1 MIQSRLIQ
9 SKSIQKIRTICR
21 QFLLFFVVALVV
33 CCSLTEVASAS
44 AIKTVRSF
52 HNAQKTRVVL
62 DLDSKPNY
70 ATSLS
75 QNRAVFSIRVRNL
88 SKAALSPSKVPLS
101 SQSCVKAVQ
110 RRIEKNDVRYL
121 FSLNGCAVPKT
132 FVLAPKGGNND
143 YRLVIDFENGD
154 SSGANSAS
162 SSSSN
167 STSKNSSSNLS
178 NASTTKIVT
187 KTDGTVIKDTVV
199 SSTKTVNGKLDTS
212 VPLSTYER
220 DLFIKYSTVSKDG
233 FRSMSTANAQKYQQE
248 LTKLRSDYKKAQAQK
263 TAEQG
268 RVKTTIT
275 KNTKTNTKSKIQ
287 SQDVEELVSD
297 ASAPPVPVQA
307 TPVSRPF
314 IIAIDAGHGGK
325 DPGAIGKRGVR
336 EKNVTLAI
344 SKALYSYINSNKQFR
359 GTLTRSRDVFVDLD
373 RRSEIARLRKAD
385 LLISIH
391 ADSVASGSST
401 ARGASVLVLS
411 ENRAVRE
418 NGKILR
424 NNNQKKLIGGAGEV
438 MDQSVGNPYLATA
451 ILDMSSTNSRSEGN
465 LLAQEILH
473 QLSAFTHVRKSQPI
487 KASLAVLKAPDIPS
501 LLIETGYL
509 SNRYEEIQLNQ
520 PNYQKQIAYRI
531 YLGIKSYY
539 EKYPAQKLRSRQES
553 YARTKNM
560 TNNKGTTKSVTVK
573 KGESLGLI
581 AKRYGTTTAQ
591 LKKLNSLKSDT
602 VHVGQV
608 LYLP

>member
-1 MIQSRLIQ
+1 MNNFCKLIQ

-21 QFLLFFVVALVV
+21 QFLLFFAVALVV
-33 CCSLTEVASAS
+33 CCTFTEVASAS
-44 AIKTVRSF
+44 AIKSVRSF

-88 SKAALSPSKVPLS
+88 SKAALSPSNVPLS
-101 SQSCVKAVQ
+101 SQSCVRGVQ

-121 FSLNGCAVPKT
+121 FSLNRCAVPKI

-143 YRLVIDFENGD
+143 YRLVIDFEN
-154 SSGANSAS
+154 SSEATFSANE
-162 SSSSN
+162 
-167 STSKNSSSNLS
+167 TVKN
-178 NASTTKIVT
+178 TVT
-187 KTDGTVIKDTVV
+187 KTASNGTVIKDTVV
-199 SSTKTVNGKLDTS
+199 STSKTVNGKLDTT

-220 DLFIKYSTVSKDG
+220 DLFIKYTTVSKDG
-233 FRSMSTANAQKYQQE
+233 FRSMSTANAAKYQQE
-248 LTKLRSDYKKAQAQK
+248 LAKLRSDYKKAQAQK
-263 TAEQG
+263 TSEQG

-275 KNTKTNTKSKIQ
+275 KNTKTNTKTKIQ
-287 SQDVEELVSD
+287 SHDVEELVSD

-325 DPGAIGKRGVR
+325 DSGAIGKRGVR

-424 NNNQKKLIGGAGEV
+424 NNKQKKLIGGAGEV

-560 TNNKGTTKSVTVK
+560 TKNGGTAKSVTVK

-581 AKRYGTTTAQ
+581 AKRYGTTIAQ

>member
-1 MIQSRLIQ
+1 M
-9 SKSIQKIRTICR
+9 
-21 QFLLFFVVALVV
+21 V
-33 CCSLTEVASAS
+33 CCTFTEVASAS
-44 AIKTVRSF
+44 AIKSVRSF

-88 SKAALSPSKVPLS
+88 SKAALSPSNVSLS
-101 SQSCVKAVQ
+101 SQSCVRGVQ

-121 FSLNGCAVPKT
+121 FSLNRCAVPKI

-143 YRLVIDFENGD
+143 YRLVIDFEN
-154 SSGANSAS
+154 SSEATFSANA
-162 SSSSN
+162 
-167 STSKNSSSNLS
+167 TVKN
-178 NASTTKIVT
+178 TVT
-187 KTDGTVIKDTVV
+187 KTASNGTVIKDTVV
-199 SSTKTVNGKLDTS
+199 STSKTVNGKLDTT

-220 DLFIKYSTVSKDG
+220 DLFIKYTTVSRDG
-233 FRSMSTANAQKYQQE
+233 FRSMSTANAAKYQQE
-248 LTKLRSDYKKAQAQK
+248 LAKLRSDYKKAQAQK
-263 TAEQG
+263 TSEQG

-275 KNTKTNTKSKIQ
+275 KNTKTNTKTKIQ
-287 SQDVEELVSD
+287 SHDVEELVSD

-344 SKALYSYINSNKQFR
+344 SKALYRYINSNKQFR

-424 NNNQKKLIGGAGEV
+424 NNKQKKLIGGAGEV

-539 EKYPAQKLRSRQES
+539 EKYPAQKIRSRQES

-560 TNNKGTTKSVTVK
+560 TKNGGTAKSVTVK

-581 AKRYGTTTAQ
+581 AKRYGTTIAQ

>member
-1 MIQSRLIQ
+1 MNNFCKLIQ

-21 QFLLFFVVALVV
+21 QFLLFFAVALVV
-33 CCSLTEVASAS
+33 CCTFTEVASAS
-44 AIKTVRSF
+44 AIKSVRSF

-88 SKAALSPSKVPLS
+88 SKASLSPSNVPLS
-101 SQSCVKAVQ
+101 SQSCVRGVQ

-121 FSLNGCAVPKT
+121 FSLNRCAVPKI

-143 YRLVIDFENGD
+143 YRLVIDFEN
-154 SSGANSAS
+154 SSEATFSANA
-162 SSSSN
+162 
-167 STSKNSSSNLS
+167 TVKN
-178 NASTTKIVT
+178 TVT
-187 KTDGTVIKDTVV
+187 KTASNGTVIKDTVV
-199 SSTKTVNGKLDTS
+199 STSKTVNGKLDTT

-220 DLFIKYSTVSKDG
+220 DLFIKYTTVSKDG
-233 FRSMSTANAQKYQQE
+233 FRSMSTANATKYQQE
-248 LTKLRSDYKKAQAQK
+248 LAKLRSDYKKAQAQK
-263 TAEQG
+263 TSEQG

-275 KNTKTNTKSKIQ
+275 KNTKTNTKTKIQ
-287 SQDVEELVSD
+287 SHDVEELVSD

-424 NNNQKKLIGGAGEV
+424 NNKQKKLIGGAGEV

-560 TNNKGTTKSVTVK
+560 TKNGGTAKSVTVK

-581 AKRYGTTTAQ
+581 AKRYGTTIAQ
-591 LKKLNSLKSDT
+591 LKKINSLKSDT

>member
-1 MIQSRLIQ
+1 MNNFCKLIQ

-21 QFLLFFVVALVV
+21 QFLLFFAVALVV
-33 CCSLTEVASAS
+33 CCTFTEVASAS
-44 AIKTVRSF
+44 AIKSVRSF
-52 HNAQKTRVVL
+52 HNAQKTRVVF

-88 SKAALSPSKVPLS
+88 SKAALSPSNVPLS
-101 SQSCVKAVQ
+101 SQSCVRGVQ

-121 FSLNGCAVPKT
+121 FSLNRCAVPKI

-143 YRLVIDFENGD
+143 YRLVIDFEN
-154 SSGANSAS
+154 SSEATFSANA
-162 SSSSN
+162 
-167 STSKNSSSNLS
+167 TVKN
-178 NASTTKIVT
+178 TVT
-187 KTDGTVIKDTVV
+187 KTASNGTVIKDTVV
-199 SSTKTVNGKLDTS
+199 STSKTVNGKLDTT

-220 DLFIKYSTVSKDG
+220 DLFIKYTTVSKDG
-233 FRSMSTANAQKYQQE
+233 FRSMSTANAAKYQQE
-248 LTKLRSDYKKAQAQK
+248 LAKLRSDYKKAQAQK
-263 TAEQG
+263 TSEQG

-275 KNTKTNTKSKIQ
+275 KNTKTNTKTKIQ
-287 SQDVEELVSD
+287 SHDVEELVSD

-424 NNNQKKLIGGAGEV
+424 NNKQKKLIGGAGEV

-560 TNNKGTTKSVTVK
+560 TKNGGTAKSVTVK

-581 AKRYGTTTAQ
+581 AKRYGTTIAQ

>member
-1 MIQSRLIQ
+1 MNNFCKLIQ
-9 SKSIQKIRTICR
+9 SKSIQKIRTICS
-21 QFLLFFVVALVV
+21 QFLLFFAVALVV
-33 CCSLTEVASAS
+33 CCTFTEVASAS
-44 AIKTVRSF
+44 AIKSVRSF

-88 SKAALSPSKVPLS
+88 SKAALSPSNVPLS
-101 SQSCVKAVQ
+101 SQSCVRGVQ

-121 FSLNGCAVPKT
+121 FSLNRCAVPKI

-143 YRLVIDFENGD
+143 YRLVIDFEN
-154 SSGANSAS
+154 SSEATFSANA
-162 SSSSN
+162 
-167 STSKNSSSNLS
+167 TVKN
-178 NASTTKIVT
+178 TVT
-187 KTDGTVIKDTVV
+187 KTASNGTVIKDTVV
-199 SSTKTVNGKLDTS
+199 STSKTVNGKLDTT

-220 DLFIKYSTVSKDG
+220 DLFIKYTTVSKDG
-233 FRSMSTANAQKYQQE
+233 FRSMSTANAAKYQLE
-248 LTKLRSDYKKAQAQK
+248 LAKLRSDYKKAQAQK
-263 TAEQG
+263 TSEQG

-275 KNTKTNTKSKIQ
+275 KNTKTNTKTKIQ
-287 SQDVEELVSD
+287 SHDVEELVSD

-325 DPGAIGKRGVR
+325 DPGAIGKRGVK

-424 NNNQKKLIGGAGEV
+424 NNKQKKLIGGAGEV

-560 TNNKGTTKSVTVK
+560 TKNGGTAKSVTVK

-581 AKRYGTTTAQ
+581 AKRYGTTIAQ

>member
-1 MIQSRLIQ
+1 M
-9 SKSIQKIRTICR
+9 
-21 QFLLFFVVALVV
+21 V
-33 CCSLTEVASAS
+33 CCTFTEVASAS
-44 AIKTVRSF
+44 AIKSVRSF

-88 SKAALSPSKVPLS
+88 SKAALSPSNVPLS
-101 SQSCVKAVQ
+101 SQSCVRGVQ

-121 FSLNGCAVPKT
+121 FSLNRCAVPKI

-143 YRLVIDFENGD
+143 YRLVIDFEN
-154 SSGANSAS
+154 SSEATFSANA
-162 SSSSN
+162 
-167 STSKNSSSNLS
+167 TVKN
-178 NASTTKIVT
+178 TVT
-187 KTDGTVIKDTVV
+187 KTASNGTVIKDTVV
-199 SSTKTVNGKLDTS
+199 STSKTVNGKLDTT

-220 DLFIKYSTVSKDG
+220 DLFIKYTTVSKDG
-233 FRSMSTANAQKYQQE
+233 FRSMSTANATKYQQE
-248 LTKLRSDYKKAQAQK
+248 LAKLRSDYKKAQAQK
-263 TAEQG
+263 TSEQG

-275 KNTKTNTKSKIQ
+275 KNTKTNTKTKIQ
-287 SQDVEELVSD
+287 SHDVEELVSD

-424 NNNQKKLIGGAGEV
+424 NNKQKKLIGGAGEV

-560 TNNKGTTKSVTVK
+560 TKNGGTAKSVTVK

-581 AKRYGTTTAQ
+581 AKRYGTTIAQ

>member
-1 MIQSRLIQ
+1 MNNFCKLIQ

-21 QFLLFFVVALVV
+21 QFLLFFAVALVV
-33 CCSLTEVASAS
+33 CCTFTEVASAS
-44 AIKTVRSF
+44 AIKSVRSF

-75 QNRAVFSIRVRNL
+75 QNRAVFSIRIRNL
-88 SKAALSPSKVPLS
+88 SKVALSPSNVPLS
-101 SQSCVKAVQ
+101 SQSCVRGVQ

-121 FSLNGCAVPKT
+121 FSLNRCAVPKT

-143 YRLVIDFENGD
+143 YRLVIDFENI
-154 SSGANSAS
+154 SEATFSANA
-162 SSSSN
+162 
-167 STSKNSSSNLS
+167 TVKN
-178 NASTTKIVT
+178 TVT
-187 KTDGTVIKDTVV
+187 KTASNGTVIKDTVV
-199 SSTKTVNGKLDTS
+199 STSKTVNGKLDTT

-220 DLFIKYSTVSKDG
+220 DLFIKYTTVSRDG
-233 FRSMSTANAQKYQQE
+233 FRSMSTANAAKYQQE
-248 LTKLRSDYKKAQAQK
+248 LAKLRSDYKKAQAQK
-263 TAEQG
+263 IAEQG
-268 RVKTTIT
+268 RVKSTIT
-275 KNTKTNTKSKIQ
+275 KNTKTNTKTKIQ
-287 SQDVEELVSD
+287 SHDVEELVSD

-344 SKALYSYINSNKQFR
+344 SKALYRYINSNKQFR

-424 NNNQKKLIGGAGEV
+424 NNKQKKLIGGAGEV

-560 TNNKGTTKSVTVK
+560 TKNGGTAKSVTVK

-581 AKRYGTTTAQ
+581 AKRYGTTIAQ

>member
-1 MIQSRLIQ
+1 M
-9 SKSIQKIRTICR
+9 
-21 QFLLFFVVALVV
+21 V
-33 CCSLTEVASAS
+33 CCTFTEVASAS
-44 AIKTVRSF
+44 AIKSVRSF

-88 SKAALSPSKVPLS
+88 SKATLSPSNVPLS
-101 SQSCVKAVQ
+101 SQSCVRGVQ

-121 FSLNGCAVPKT
+121 FSLNRCAVPKI

-143 YRLVIDFENGD
+143 YRLVIDFEN
-154 SSGANSAS
+154 SSEATFSANA
-162 SSSSN
+162 
-167 STSKNSSSNLS
+167 TVKN
-178 NASTTKIVT
+178 TVT
-187 KTDGTVIKDTVV
+187 KTASNGTVIKDTVV
-199 SSTKTVNGKLDTS
+199 STSKTVNGKLDTT

-220 DLFIKYSTVSKDG
+220 DLFIKYTTVSKDG
-233 FRSMSTANAQKYQQE
+233 FRSMSTANATKYQQE
-248 LTKLRSDYKKAQAQK
+248 LAKLRSDYKKAQAQK
-263 TAEQG
+263 TSEQG

-275 KNTKTNTKSKIQ
+275 KNTKTNTKTKIQ
-287 SQDVEELVSD
+287 SHDVEELVSD

-424 NNNQKKLIGGAGEV
+424 NNKQKKLIGGAGEV

-539 EKYPAQKLRSRQES
+539 EKYPAQKLRSRQDS

-560 TNNKGTTKSVTVK
+560 TKNGGTAKSVTVK

-581 AKRYGTTTAQ
+581 AKRYGTTIAQ
-591 LKKLNSLKSDT
+591 LKKINSLKSDT

>member
-1 MIQSRLIQ
+1 MNNFCKLIQ

-21 QFLLFFVVALVV
+21 QFLLFFAVALVV
-33 CCSLTEVASAS
+33 CCTFTEVASAS
-44 AIKTVRSF
+44 AIKSVRSF

-75 QNRAVFSIRVRNL
+75 QNRAVFSIRIRNL
-88 SKAALSPSKVPLS
+88 SKAALSPSNVPLS
-101 SQSCVKAVQ
+101 SQSCVRGVQ

-121 FSLNGCAVPKT
+121 FSLNRCAVPKT

-143 YRLVIDFENGD
+143 YRLVIDFENI
-154 SSGANSAS
+154 SEATFSANA
-162 SSSSN
+162 
-167 STSKNSSSNLS
+167 TVKN
-178 NASTTKIVT
+178 TVT
-187 KTDGTVIKDTVV
+187 KTASNGTVIKDTVV
-199 SSTKTVNGKLDTS
+199 STSKTVNGKLDTT

-220 DLFIKYSTVSKDG
+220 DLFIKYTTVSRDG
-233 FRSMSTANAQKYQQE
+233 FRSMSTANATKYQQE
-248 LTKLRSDYKKAQAQK
+248 LAKLRSDYKKAQAQK
-263 TAEQG
+263 IAEQG
-268 RVKTTIT
+268 RVKSTIT
-275 KNTKTNTKSKIQ
+275 KNTKTNTKTKIQ
-287 SQDVEELVSD
+287 SHDVEELVSD

-344 SKALYSYINSNKQFR
+344 SKALYRYINSNKQFR

-424 NNNQKKLIGGAGEV
+424 NNKQKKLIGGAGEV

-560 TNNKGTTKSVTVK
+560 TKNGGTAKSVTVK
-573 KGESLGLI
+573 KGGSLGLI
-581 AKRYGTTTAQ
+581 AKRYGTTIAQ

>member
-1 MIQSRLIQ
+1 MKHLLNNFCKLIQ

-21 QFLLFFVVALVV
+21 QFLLFFAVALVV
-33 CCSLTEVASAS
+33 CCTFTEVASAS
-44 AIKTVRSF
+44 AIKSVRSF

-88 SKAALSPSKVPLS
+88 SKAALSPSNVPLS
-101 SQSCVKAVQ
+101 SQSCVRGVQ

-121 FSLNGCAVPKT
+121 FSLNRCAVPKI

-143 YRLVIDFENGD
+143 YRLVIDFEN
-154 SSGANSAS
+154 SSEATFSANA
-162 SSSSN
+162 
-167 STSKNSSSNLS
+167 TVKN
-178 NASTTKIVT
+178 TVT
-187 KTDGTVIKDTVV
+187 KTASNGTVIKDTVV
-199 SSTKTVNGKLDTS
+199 STSKTVNGKLDTT

-220 DLFIKYSTVSKDG
+220 DLFIKYTTVSKDG
-233 FRSMSTANAQKYQQE
+233 FRSMSTANATKYQQE
-248 LTKLRSDYKKAQAQK
+248 LAKLRSDYKKAQAQK
-263 TAEQG
+263 TSEQG

-275 KNTKTNTKSKIQ
+275 KNTKTNTKTKIQ
-287 SQDVEELVSD
+287 SHDVEELVSD

-424 NNNQKKLIGGAGEV
+424 NNKQKKLIGGAGEV

-560 TNNKGTTKSVTVK
+560 TKNGGTAKSVTVK

-581 AKRYGTTTAQ
+581 AKRYGTTIAQ

>member
-1 MIQSRLIQ
+1 M
-9 SKSIQKIRTICR
+9 
-21 QFLLFFVVALVV
+21 V
-33 CCSLTEVASAS
+33 CCTFTEVASAS
-44 AIKTVRSF
+44 AIKSVRSF

-88 SKAALSPSKVPLS
+88 SKAALSPSNVPLS
-101 SQSCVKAVQ
+101 SQSCVRGVQ

-121 FSLNGCAVPKT
+121 FSLNRCAVPKI

-143 YRLVIDFENGD
+143 YRLVIDFEN
-154 SSGANSAS
+154 SSEATFSANA
-162 SSSSN
+162 
-167 STSKNSSSNLS
+167 TVKN
-178 NASTTKIVT
+178 TVT
-187 KTDGTVIKDTVV
+187 KTASNGTVIKDTVV
-199 SSTKTVNGKLDTS
+199 STSKTVNGKLDTT

-220 DLFIKYSTVSKDG
+220 DLFIKYTTVSKDG
-233 FRSMSTANAQKYQQE
+233 FRSMSTANAAKYQQE
-248 LTKLRSDYKKAQAQK
+248 LAKLRSDYKKAQAQK
-263 TAEQG
+263 TSEQG

-275 KNTKTNTKSKIQ
+275 KNTKTNTKTKIQ
-287 SQDVEELVSD
+287 SHDVEELVSD

-424 NNNQKKLIGGAGEV
+424 NNKQKKLIGGAGEV

-560 TNNKGTTKSVTVK
+560 TKNGGTAKSVTVK

-581 AKRYGTTTAQ
+581 AKRYGTTIAQ
-591 LKKLNSLKSDT
+591 LKKINSLKSDA

>member
-1 MIQSRLIQ
+1 MNNFCKLIQ

-21 QFLLFFVVALVV
+21 QFLLFFAVALVV
-33 CCSLTEVASAS
+33 CCTFTEVASAS
-44 AIKTVRSF
+44 AIKSVRSF

-75 QNRAVFSIRVRNL
+75 QNRAVFSIRIRNL
-88 SKAALSPSKVPLS
+88 SKAALSPSNVPLS
-101 SQSCVKAVQ
+101 SQSCVRGVQ

-121 FSLNGCAVPKT
+121 FSLNRCAVPKT

-143 YRLVIDFENGD
+143 YRLVIDFENI
-154 SSGANSAS
+154 SEATFSANA
-162 SSSSN
+162 
-167 STSKNSSSNLS
+167 TVKN
-178 NASTTKIVT
+178 TVT
-187 KTDGTVIKDTVV
+187 KTASNGTVIKDTVV
-199 SSTKTVNGKLDTS
+199 STSKTVNGKLDTT

-220 DLFIKYSTVSKDG
+220 DLFIKYTTVSRDG
-233 FRSMSTANAQKYQQE
+233 FRSMSTANAAKYQQE
-248 LTKLRSDYKKAQAQK
+248 LAKLRSDYKKAQAQK
-263 TAEQG
+263 IAEHG
-268 RVKTTIT
+268 RVKSTIT
-275 KNTKTNTKSKIQ
+275 KNTKTNTKTKIQ
-287 SQDVEELVSD
+287 SHDVEELVSD

-344 SKALYSYINSNKQFR
+344 SKALYRYINSNKQFR

-424 NNNQKKLIGGAGEV
+424 NNKQKKLIGGAGEV

-560 TNNKGTTKSVTVK
+560 TKNGGTAKSVTVK

-581 AKRYGTTTAQ
+581 AKRYGTTIAQ

-608 LYLP
+608 LNLP

>member
-1 MIQSRLIQ
+1 M
-9 SKSIQKIRTICR
+9 
-21 QFLLFFVVALVV
+21 V
-33 CCSLTEVASAS
+33 CCTFTEEASAS
-44 AIKTVRSF
+44 AIKSVRSF

-75 QNRAVFSIRVRNL
+75 QNRAVFSIRIRNL
-88 SKAALSPSKVPLS
+88 SKAALSPSNVPLS
-101 SQSCVKAVQ
+101 SQSCVRGVQ

-121 FSLNGCAVPKT
+121 FSLNRCAVPKI

-143 YRLVIDFENGD
+143 YRLVIDFEN
-154 SSGANSAS
+154 SSEATFSANA
-162 SSSSN
+162 
-167 STSKNSSSNLS
+167 TVKN
-178 NASTTKIVT
+178 TVT
-187 KTDGTVIKDTVV
+187 KTASNGTVIKDTVV
-199 SSTKTVNGKLDTS
+199 STSKTVNGKLDTT

-220 DLFIKYSTVSKDG
+220 DLFIKYTTVSKDG
-233 FRSMSTANAQKYQQE
+233 FRSMSTANAAKYQQE
-248 LTKLRSDYKKAQAQK
+248 LAKLRSDYKKAQAQK
-263 TAEQG
+263 TSEQG

-275 KNTKTNTKSKIQ
+275 KNTKTNTKTKIQ
-287 SQDVEELVSD
+287 SHDVEELVSD

-344 SKALYSYINSNKQFR
+344 SKALYRYINSNKQFR

-424 NNNQKKLIGGAGEV
+424 NNKQKKLIGGAGEV

-560 TNNKGTTKSVTVK
+560 TKNGGTAKSVTVK

-581 AKRYGTTTAQ
+581 AKRYGTTIAQ

>member
-1 MIQSRLIQ
+1 MNNFCKLIQ

-21 QFLLFFVVALVV
+21 QFLLFFAVALVV
-33 CCSLTEVASAS
+33 CCTFTEVASAS
-44 AIKTVRSF
+44 AIKSVRSF

-62 DLDSKPNY
+62 DLDSKPSY

-88 SKAALSPSKVPLS
+88 SKAALSPSNVPLS
-101 SQSCVKAVQ
+101 SQSCVRGVQ
-110 RRIEKNDVRYL
+110 RRIEKNDVRYQ
-121 FSLNGCAVPKT
+121 FSLNRCAVPKT

-143 YRLVIDFENGD
+143 YRLVIDFENI
-154 SSGANSAS
+154 SEATFSANA
-162 SSSSN
+162 
-167 STSKNSSSNLS
+167 TVKN
-178 NASTTKIVT
+178 TVT
-187 KTDGTVIKDTVV
+187 KTASNGTVIKDTVV
-199 SSTKTVNGKLDTS
+199 STSKTVNGKLDTTVS
-212 VPLSTYER
+212 LSTYER
-220 DLFIKYSTVSKDG
+220 DLFIKYTTVSRDG
-233 FRSMSTANAQKYQQE
+233 FRSMSTANAAKYQQE
-248 LTKLRSDYKKAQAQK
+248 LAKLRSDYKKAQAQK
-263 TAEQG
+263 IAEHG
-268 RVKTTIT
+268 RVKSTIT
-275 KNTKTNTKSKIQ
+275 KNTKTNTKTKIQ
-287 SQDVEELVSD
+287 SHDVEELVSD

-424 NNNQKKLIGGAGEV
+424 NNKQKKLIGGAGEV

-560 TNNKGTTKSVTVK
+560 TKNGGTAKSVTVK

-581 AKRYGTTTAQ
+581 AKQYGTTIAQ

>member
-1 MIQSRLIQ
+1 M
-9 SKSIQKIRTICR
+9 
-21 QFLLFFVVALVV
+21 V
-33 CCSLTEVASAS
+33 CCTFTEVASAS
-44 AIKTVRSF
+44 AIKSVRSF

-88 SKAALSPSKVPLS
+88 SKAALSPSNVPLS
-101 SQSCVKAVQ
+101 SQSCVRGVQ

-121 FSLNGCAVPKT
+121 FSLNRCAVPKI

-143 YRLVIDFENGD
+143 YRLVIDFEN
-154 SSGANSAS
+154 SSEATFSANA
-162 SSSSN
+162 
-167 STSKNSSSNLS
+167 TVKN
-178 NASTTKIVT
+178 TVT
-187 KTDGTVIKDTVV
+187 KTASNGTVIKDTVV
-199 SSTKTVNGKLDTS
+199 STSKTVNGKLDTT

-220 DLFIKYSTVSKDG
+220 DLFIKYTTVSKDG
-233 FRSMSTANAQKYQQE
+233 FRSMSTANAAKYQQE
-248 LTKLRSDYKKAQAQK
+248 LAKLRSDYKKAQAQK
-263 TAEQG
+263 TSEQG

-275 KNTKTNTKSKIQ
+275 KNTKTNTKTKIQ
-287 SQDVEELVSD
+287 PHDVEELVSD

-424 NNNQKKLIGGAGEV
+424 NNKQKKLIGGAGEV

-560 TNNKGTTKSVTVK
+560 TKNGGTAKSVTVK

-581 AKRYGTTTAQ
+581 AKRYGTTIAQ

>member
-1 MIQSRLIQ
+1 M
-9 SKSIQKIRTICR
+9 
-21 QFLLFFVVALVV
+21 V
-33 CCSLTEVASAS
+33 CCTFTEVASAS
-44 AIKTVRSF
+44 AIKSVRSF

-88 SKAALSPSKVPLS
+88 SKAALSPSNVPLS
-101 SQSCVKAVQ
+101 SQSCVRGVQ

-121 FSLNGCAVPKT
+121 FSLNRCAVPKI

-143 YRLVIDFENGD
+143 YRLVIDFEN
-154 SSGANSAS
+154 SSEATFSVNA
-162 SSSSN
+162 
-167 STSKNSSSNLS
+167 TVKN
-178 NASTTKIVT
+178 TVT
-187 KTDGTVIKDTVV
+187 KTASNGTVIKDTVV
-199 SSTKTVNGKLDTS
+199 STSKTVNGKLDTT

-220 DLFIKYSTVSKDG
+220 DLFIKYTTVSKDG
-233 FRSMSTANAQKYQQE
+233 FRSMSTANATKYQQE
-248 LTKLRSDYKKAQAQK
+248 LAKLRSDYKKAQAQK
-263 TAEQG
+263 TSEQG

-275 KNTKTNTKSKIQ
+275 KNTKTNTKTKIQ
-287 SQDVEELVSD
+287 SHDVEELVSD

-424 NNNQKKLIGGAGEV
+424 NNKQKKLIGGAGEV

-560 TNNKGTTKSVTVK
+560 TKNGGTAKSVTVK

-581 AKRYGTTTAQ
+581 AKRYGSTIAQ

>member
-1 MIQSRLIQ
+1 M
-9 SKSIQKIRTICR
+9 
-21 QFLLFFVVALVV
+21 V
-33 CCSLTEVASAS
+33 CCTFTEVASAS
-44 AIKTVRSF
+44 AIKSVRSF

-88 SKAALSPSKVPLS
+88 SKAALSPSNVPLS
-101 SQSCVKAVQ
+101 SQSCVRGVQ

-121 FSLNGCAVPKT
+121 FSLNRCAVPKI

-143 YRLVIDFENGD
+143 YRLVIDFEN
-154 SSGANSAS
+154 SSEATFSANA
-162 SSSSN
+162 
-167 STSKNSSSNLS
+167 TVKN
-178 NASTTKIVT
+178 TVT
-187 KTDGTVIKDTVV
+187 KTASNGTVIKDTVV
-199 SSTKTVNGKLDTS
+199 STSKTVNGKLDTT

-220 DLFIKYSTVSKDG
+220 DLFIKYTTVSRDG
-233 FRSMSTANAQKYQQE
+233 FRSMSTANAAKYQQE
-248 LTKLRSDYKKAQAQK
+248 LAKLRSDYKKAQAQK
-263 TAEQG
+263 TSEQG

-275 KNTKTNTKSKIQ
+275 KNTKTNTKTKIQ
-287 SQDVEELVSD
+287 SHDVEELVSD

-424 NNNQKKLIGGAGEV
+424 NNKQKKLIGGAGEV

-560 TNNKGTTKSVTVK
+560 TKNGGTAKSVTVK

-581 AKRYGTTTAQ
+581 AKRYGTTIAQ

>member
-1 MIQSRLIQ
+1 M
-9 SKSIQKIRTICR
+9 
-21 QFLLFFVVALVV
+21 V
-33 CCSLTEVASAS
+33 CCTFTEVASAS
-44 AIKTVRSF
+44 AIKSVRSF

-88 SKAALSPSKVPLS
+88 SKAALSPSNVPLS
-101 SQSCVKAVQ
+101 SQSCVRGVQ

-121 FSLNGCAVPKT
+121 FSLNRCAVPKI

-143 YRLVIDFENGD
+143 YRLVIDFEN
-154 SSGANSAS
+154 SSEATFSANA
-162 SSSSN
+162 
-167 STSKNSSSNLS
+167 TLKN
-178 NASTTKIVT
+178 TVT
-187 KTDGTVIKDTVV
+187 KTASNGTVIKDTVV
-199 SSTKTVNGKLDTS
+199 STSKTVNGKLDTT

-220 DLFIKYSTVSKDG
+220 DLFIKYTTVSKDG
-233 FRSMSTANAQKYQQE
+233 FRSMSTANATKYQQE
-248 LTKLRSDYKKAQAQK
+248 LAKLRSDYKKAQAQK
-263 TAEQG
+263 TSEQG

-275 KNTKTNTKSKIQ
+275 KITKTNTKTKIQ
-287 SQDVEELVSD
+287 SHDVEELVSD

-424 NNNQKKLIGGAGEV
+424 NNKQKKLIGGAGEV

-560 TNNKGTTKSVTVK
+560 TKNGGTAKSVTVK

-581 AKRYGTTTAQ
+581 AKRYGTTIAQ

>member
-1 MIQSRLIQ
+1 M
-9 SKSIQKIRTICR
+9 
-21 QFLLFFVVALVV
+21 V
-33 CCSLTEVASAS
+33 CCTFTEVASAS
-44 AIKTVRSF
+44 AIKSVRSF

-88 SKAALSPSKVPLS
+88 SKAALSPSNVPLS
-101 SQSCVKAVQ
+101 SQSCVRGVQ

-121 FSLNGCAVPKT
+121 FSLNRCAVPKI

-143 YRLVIDFENGD
+143 YRLVIDFEN
-154 SSGANSAS
+154 SSEATFSANA
-162 SSSSN
+162 
-167 STSKNSSSNLS
+167 TVKN
-178 NASTTKIVT
+178 TVT
-187 KTDGTVIKDTVV
+187 KTASNGTVIKDTVV
-199 SSTKTVNGKLDTS
+199 STSKTVNGKLDTT

-220 DLFIKYSTVSKDG
+220 DLFIKYTTVSKDG
-233 FRSMSTANAQKYQQE
+233 FRSMSTANAAKYQQE
-248 LTKLRSDYKKAQAQK
+248 LAKLRSDYKKAQAQK
-263 TAEQG
+263 TSEQG

-275 KNTKTNTKSKIQ
+275 KNTKTNTKTKIQ
-287 SQDVEELVSD
+287 SHDVEELVSD

-424 NNNQKKLIGGAGEV
+424 NNKQKKLIGGAGEA

-560 TNNKGTTKSVTVK
+560 TKNGGTAKSVTVK

-581 AKRYGTTTAQ
+581 AKRYGTTIAQ

>member
-1 MIQSRLIQ
+1 M
-9 SKSIQKIRTICR
+9 
-21 QFLLFFVVALVV
+21 V
-33 CCSLTEVASAS
+33 CCTFTEVASAS
-44 AIKTVRSF
+44 AIKSVRSF

-75 QNRAVFSIRVRNL
+75 QNRAVFSIRVRNI
-88 SKAALSPSKVPLS
+88 SKAALSPSNVPLS
-101 SQSCVKAVQ
+101 SQSCVRGVQ

-121 FSLNGCAVPKT
+121 FSLNRCAVPKI

-143 YRLVIDFENGD
+143 YRLVIDFEN
-154 SSGANSAS
+154 SSEATFSANA
-162 SSSSN
+162 
-167 STSKNSSSNLS
+167 TVKN
-178 NASTTKIVT
+178 TVT
-187 KTDGTVIKDTVV
+187 KTASNGTVIKDTVV
-199 SSTKTVNGKLDTS
+199 STSKTVNGKLDTT

-220 DLFIKYSTVSKDG
+220 DLFIKYTTVSRDG
-233 FRSMSTANAQKYQQE
+233 FRSMSTANAAKYQQE
-248 LTKLRSDYKKAQAQK
+248 LAKLRSDYKKAQAQK
-263 TAEQG
+263 IAEQG
-268 RVKTTIT
+268 RVKSTIT
-275 KNTKTNTKSKIQ
+275 KNTKTNTKTKIQ
-287 SQDVEELVSD
+287 SHDVEELVSD

-344 SKALYSYINSNKQFR
+344 SKALYRYINSNKQFR

-424 NNNQKKLIGGAGEV
+424 NNKQKKLIGGAGEV

-560 TNNKGTTKSVTVK
+560 TKNGGTAKSVTVK

-581 AKRYGTTTAQ
+581 AKRYGTTIAQ

>member
-1 MIQSRLIQ
+1 MIQ

-21 QFLLFFVVALVV
+21 QFLLFFAVALVV
-33 CCSLTEVASAS
+33 CCTFTEVASAS
-44 AIKTVRSF
+44 AIKSVRSF

-75 QNRAVFSIRVRNL
+75 QNRAVFSIRIRNL
-88 SKAALSPSKVPLS
+88 SKAALSPSNVPLS
-101 SQSCVKAVQ
+101 SQSCVRGVQ

-121 FSLNGCAVPKT
+121 FSLNRCAVPKI

-143 YRLVIDFENGD
+143 YRLVIDFEN
-154 SSGANSAS
+154 SSEATFSANA
-162 SSSSN
+162 
-167 STSKNSSSNLS
+167 TVKN
-178 NASTTKIVT
+178 TVT
-187 KTDGTVIKDTVV
+187 KTASNGTVIKDTVV
-199 SSTKTVNGKLDTS
+199 STSKTVNGKLDTT

-220 DLFIKYSTVSKDG
+220 DLFIKYTTVSKDG
-233 FRSMSTANAQKYQQE
+233 FRSMSTANAAKYQQE
-248 LTKLRSDYKKAQAQK
+248 LAKLRSDYKKAQAQK
-263 TAEQG
+263 TSEQG

-275 KNTKTNTKSKIQ
+275 KNTKTNTKTKIQ
-287 SQDVEELVSD
+287 SHDVEELVSD

-424 NNNQKKLIGGAGEV
+424 NNKQKKLIGGAGEV

-560 TNNKGTTKSVTVK
+560 TKNGGTAKSVTVK

-581 AKRYGTTTAQ
+581 AKRYGTTIAQ

>member
-1 MIQSRLIQ
+1 MIQ

-21 QFLLFFVVALVV
+21 QFLLFFAVALVV
-33 CCSLTEVASAS
+33 CCTFTEVASAS
-44 AIKTVRSF
+44 AIKSVRSF

-88 SKAALSPSKVPLS
+88 SKAALSPSNVPLS
-101 SQSCVKAVQ
+101 SQSCVRGVQ

-121 FSLNGCAVPKT
+121 FSLNRCAVPKT

-143 YRLVIDFENGD
+143 YRLVIDFENI
-154 SSGANSAS
+154 SEATFSANA
-162 SSSSN
+162 
-167 STSKNSSSNLS
+167 TVKN
-178 NASTTKIVT
+178 TVT
-187 KTDGTVIKDTVV
+187 KTASNGTVIKDTVV
-199 SSTKTVNGKLDTS
+199 STSKTVNGKLDTT

-220 DLFIKYSTVSKDG
+220 DLFIKYTTVSRDG
-233 FRSMSTANAQKYQQE
+233 FRSMSTANAAKYQQE
-248 LTKLRSDYKKAQAQK
+248 LAKLRSDYKKAQAQK
-263 TAEQG
+263 IAEQG
-268 RVKTTIT
+268 RVKSTIT
-275 KNTKTNTKSKIQ
+275 KNTKTNTKTKIQ
-287 SQDVEELVSD
+287 SHDVEELVSD

-344 SKALYSYINSNKQFR
+344 SKALYRYINSNKQFR

-424 NNNQKKLIGGAGEV
+424 NNKQKKLIGGAGEV

-560 TNNKGTTKSVTVK
+560 TKNGGTAKSVTVK

-581 AKRYGTTTAQ
+581 AKRYGTTIAQ

>member
-1 MIQSRLIQ
+1 MIQ

-21 QFLLFFVVALVV
+21 QFLLFFAVALVV
-33 CCSLTEVASAS
+33 CCTFTEVASAS
-44 AIKTVRSF
+44 AIKSVRSF

-88 SKAALSPSKVPLS
+88 SKATLSPSKVPLS
-101 SQSCVKAVQ
+101 SQSCVKGVQ

-143 YRLVIDFENGD
+143 YRLVIDFEN
-154 SSGANSAS
+154 SSDATAFTNA
-162 SSSSN
+162 
-167 STSKNSSSNLS
+167 TVKN
-178 NASTTKIVT
+178 AVT
-187 KTDGTVIKDTVV
+187 KTASNGTVIKDTVV
-199 SSTKTVNGKLDTS
+199 STSKTVNGKLDTT

-220 DLFIKYSTVSKDG
+220 DLFIKYTTVSKDG
-233 FRSMSTANAQKYQQE
+233 FRSMSTANAAKYQQE
-248 LTKLRSDYKKAQAQK
+248 LSKLRSDYKKAQAQK

-275 KNTKTNTKSKIQ
+275 KNSKTNTKPKIQ
-287 SQDVEELVSD
+287 SHDVEELVSD

-424 NNNQKKLIGGAGEV
+424 NNKQKKLIGGAGEV

-560 TNNKGTTKSVTVK
+560 TKNGGTAKSVTVK

-581 AKRYGTTTAQ
+581 AKRYGTTIAQ

>member
-1 MIQSRLIQ
+1 M
-9 SKSIQKIRTICR
+9 
-21 QFLLFFVVALVV
+21 V
-33 CCSLTEVASAS
+33 CCTFTEVASAS
-44 AIKTVRSF
+44 AIKSVRSF

-88 SKAALSPSKVPLS
+88 SKAALSPSNVPLS
-101 SQSCVKAVQ
+101 SQSCVRGVQ

-121 FSLNGCAVPKT
+121 FSLNRCAVPKI

-143 YRLVIDFENGD
+143 YRLFIDFEN
-154 SSGANSAS
+154 SSEATFSANA
-162 SSSSN
+162 
-167 STSKNSSSNLS
+167 TVKN
-178 NASTTKIVT
+178 TVT
-187 KTDGTVIKDTVV
+187 KTASNGTVIKDTVV
-199 SSTKTVNGKLDTS
+199 STSKTVNGKLDTT

-220 DLFIKYSTVSKDG
+220 DLFIKYTTVSRDG
-233 FRSMSTANAQKYQQE
+233 FRSMSTANAAKYQQE
-248 LTKLRSDYKKAQAQK
+248 LAKLRSDYKKAQAQK
-263 TAEQG
+263 IAEQG
-268 RVKTTIT
+268 RVKSTIT
-275 KNTKTNTKSKIQ
+275 KNTKTNTKTKIQ
-287 SQDVEELVSD
+287 SHDVEELVSD

-344 SKALYSYINSNKQFR
+344 SKALYRYINSNKQFR

-424 NNNQKKLIGGAGEV
+424 NNKQKKLIGGAGEV

-560 TNNKGTTKSVTVK
+560 TKNGGTAKSVTVK

-581 AKRYGTTTAQ
+581 AKRYGTTIAQ

>member
-1 MIQSRLIQ
+1 M
-9 SKSIQKIRTICR
+9 
-21 QFLLFFVVALVV
+21 V
-33 CCSLTEVASAS
+33 CCTFTEVASAS
-44 AIKTVRSF
+44 AIKSVRSF

-88 SKAALSPSKVPLS
+88 SKAALSPSNVPLS
-101 SQSCVKAVQ
+101 SQNCVRGVQ

-121 FSLNGCAVPKT
+121 FSLNRCAVPKI

-143 YRLVIDFENGD
+143 YRLVIDFEN
-154 SSGANSAS
+154 SSEATFSANE
-162 SSSSN
+162 
-167 STSKNSSSNLS
+167 TVKN
-178 NASTTKIVT
+178 TVT
-187 KTDGTVIKDTVV
+187 KTASNGTVIKDTVV
-199 SSTKTVNGKLDTS
+199 STSKTVNGKLDTT

-220 DLFIKYSTVSKDG
+220 DLFIKYTTVSKDG
-233 FRSMSTANAQKYQQE
+233 FRSMSTANAAKYQQE
-248 LTKLRSDYKKAQAQK
+248 LAKLRSDYKKAQAQK
-263 TAEQG
+263 TSEQG

-275 KNTKTNTKSKIQ
+275 KNTKTNTKTKIQ
-287 SQDVEELVSD
+287 SHDVEELVSD

-424 NNNQKKLIGGAGEV
+424 NNKQKKLIGGAGEV

-560 TNNKGTTKSVTVK
+560 TKNGGTAKSVTVK

-581 AKRYGTTTAQ
+581 AKRYGTTIAQ
-591 LKKLNSLKSDT
+591 LKKINSLKSDT

>member
-1 MIQSRLIQ
+1 M
-9 SKSIQKIRTICR
+9 
-21 QFLLFFVVALVV
+21 V
-33 CCSLTEVASAS
+33 CCTFTEVASAS
-44 AIKTVRSF
+44 AIKSVRSF

-88 SKAALSPSKVPLS
+88 SKAALSPSNVPLS
-101 SQSCVKAVQ
+101 SQSCVRGVQ

-121 FSLNGCAVPKT
+121 FSLNRCAVPKI

-143 YRLVIDFENGD
+143 YRLVIDFEN
-154 SSGANSAS
+154 SSEATFSANA
-162 SSSSN
+162 
-167 STSKNSSSNLS
+167 TVKN
-178 NASTTKIVT
+178 TVT
-187 KTDGTVIKDTVV
+187 KTASNGTVIKDTVV
-199 SSTKTVNGKLDTS
+199 STSKTVNGKLDTT

-220 DLFIKYSTVSKDG
+220 DLFIKYTTVSKDG
-233 FRSMSTANAQKYQQE
+233 FRSMSTANAAKYQQE
-248 LTKLRSDYKKAQAQK
+248 LAKLRSDYKKAQAQK
-263 TAEQG
+263 TSEQG

-275 KNTKTNTKSKIQ
+275 KNTKTNTKTKIQ
-287 SQDVEELVSD
+287 SHDVEELVSD

-424 NNNQKKLIGGAGEV
+424 NNKQKKLIGGAGEV

-509 SNRYEEIQLNQ
+509 SNCYEEIQLNQ

-560 TNNKGTTKSVTVK
+560 TKNGGTAKSVTVK

-581 AKRYGTTTAQ
+581 AKRYGTTIAQ
-591 LKKLNSLKSDT
+591 LKKINSLKSDT

>member
-1 MIQSRLIQ
+1 MKHLLNNFCKLIQ

-21 QFLLFFVVALVV
+21 QFLLFFAVALVV
-33 CCSLTEVASAS
+33 CCTFTEVASAS
-44 AIKTVRSF
+44 AIKSVRSF

-88 SKAALSPSKVPLS
+88 SKAALSPSNVPLS
-101 SQSCVKAVQ
+101 SQSCVRGVQ

-121 FSLNGCAVPKT
+121 FSLNRCAVPKI

-143 YRLVIDFENGD
+143 YRLVIDFEN
-154 SSGANSAS
+154 SSEATFSANE
-162 SSSSN
+162 
-167 STSKNSSSNLS
+167 TVKN
-178 NASTTKIVT
+178 TVT
-187 KTDGTVIKDTVV
+187 KTASNGTVIKDTVV
-199 SSTKTVNGKLDTS
+199 STSKTVNGKLDTT

-220 DLFIKYSTVSKDG
+220 DLFIKYTTVSKDG
-233 FRSMSTANAQKYQQE
+233 FRSMSTANAAKYQQE
-248 LTKLRSDYKKAQAQK
+248 LAKLRSDYKKAQAQK
-263 TAEQG
+263 TSEQG

-275 KNTKTNTKSKIQ
+275 KNTKTNTKTKIQ
-287 SQDVEELVSD
+287 SHDVEELVSD

-424 NNNQKKLIGGAGEV
+424 NNKQKKLIGGAGEV

-560 TNNKGTTKSVTVK
+560 TKNGGTAKSVTVK

-581 AKRYGTTTAQ
+581 AKRYGTTIAQ
-591 LKKLNSLKSDT
+591 LKKINSLKSDT

>member
-1 MIQSRLIQ
+1 MNNFCKLIQ

-21 QFLLFFVVALVV
+21 QFLLFFAVALVV
-33 CCSLTEVASAS
+33 CCTFTEVASAS
-44 AIKTVRSF
+44 AIKSVRSF

-88 SKAALSPSKVPLS
+88 SKAALSPSNVPLS
-101 SQSCVKAVQ
+101 SQSCVRGVQ

-121 FSLNGCAVPKT
+121 FSLNRCAVPKI

-143 YRLVIDFENGD
+143 YRLVIDFEN
-154 SSGANSAS
+154 SSEATFSANA
-162 SSSSN
+162 
-167 STSKNSSSNLS
+167 TVKN
-178 NASTTKIVT
+178 TVT
-187 KTDGTVIKDTVV
+187 KTASNGTVIKDTVV
-199 SSTKTVNGKLDTS
+199 STSKTVNGKLDTT

-220 DLFIKYSTVSKDG
+220 DLFIKYTTVSKDG
-233 FRSMSTANAQKYQQE
+233 FRSMSTANAAKYQQE
-248 LTKLRSDYKKAQAQK
+248 LAKLRSDYKKAQAQK
-263 TAEQG
+263 TSEQG

-275 KNTKTNTKSKIQ
+275 KITKTNTKTKIQ
-287 SQDVEELVSD
+287 SHDVEELVSD

-344 SKALYSYINSNKQFR
+344 SKALYRYINSNKQFR

-424 NNNQKKLIGGAGEV
+424 NNKQKKLIGGAGEV

-560 TNNKGTTKSVTVK
+560 TKNGGTAKSVTVK
-573 KGESLGLI
+573 KGESLALI
-581 AKRYGTTTAQ
+581 AKRYGTTIAQ

>member
-1 MIQSRLIQ
+1 MNNFCKLIQ

-21 QFLLFFVVALVV
+21 QFLLFFAVALVV
-33 CCSLTEVASAS
+33 CCTFTEVASAS
-44 AIKTVRSF
+44 AIKSVRSF

-88 SKAALSPSKVPLS
+88 SKAALSPSNVPLS
-101 SQSCVKAVQ
+101 SQSCVRGVQ

-121 FSLNGCAVPKT
+121 FSLNRCAVPKI

-143 YRLVIDFENGD
+143 YRLVIDFEN
-154 SSGANSAS
+154 SSEATFSANA
-162 SSSSN
+162 
-167 STSKNSSSNLS
+167 TVKN
-178 NASTTKIVT
+178 TVT
-187 KTDGTVIKDTVV
+187 KTASNGTVIKDTVV
-199 SSTKTVNGKLDTS
+199 STSKTVNGKLDTT

-220 DLFIKYSTVSKDG
+220 DLFIKYTTVSKDG
-233 FRSMSTANAQKYQQE
+233 FRSMSTANAAKYQQE
-248 LTKLRSDYKKAQAQK
+248 LAKLRSDYKKAQAQK
-263 TAEQG
+263 TSEQG

-275 KNTKTNTKSKIQ
+275 KNTKTNTKTKIQ
-287 SQDVEELVSD
+287 SHDVEELVSD

-424 NNNQKKLIGGAGEV
+424 NNKQKKLIGGAGEV

-553 YARTKNM
+553 YARTKTM
-560 TNNKGTTKSVTVK
+560 TKNGGTAKSVTVK

-581 AKRYGTTTAQ
+581 AKRYGTTIAQ

>member
-1 MIQSRLIQ
+1 MKHLLNNFCKLIQ

-21 QFLLFFVVALVV
+21 QFLLFFAVALVV
-33 CCSLTEVASAS
+33 CCTFTEVASAS
-44 AIKTVRSF
+44 AIKSVRSF

-88 SKAALSPSKVPLS
+88 SKAALSPSNVPLS
-101 SQSCVKAVQ
+101 SQSCVRGVQ

-121 FSLNGCAVPKT
+121 FSLNRCAVPKI

-143 YRLVIDFENGD
+143 YRLVIDFEN
-154 SSGANSAS
+154 SSEATFSANA
-162 SSSSN
+162 
-167 STSKNSSSNLS
+167 TVKN
-178 NASTTKIVT
+178 TVT
-187 KTDGTVIKDTVV
+187 KTASNGTVIKDTVV
-199 SSTKTVNGKLDTS
+199 STSKTVNGKLDTT

-220 DLFIKYSTVSKDG
+220 DLFIKYTTVSKDG
-233 FRSMSTANAQKYQQE
+233 FRSMSTANAAKYQQE
-248 LTKLRSDYKKAQAQK
+248 LAKLRSDYKKAQAQK
-263 TAEQG
+263 TSEQG

-275 KNTKTNTKSKIQ
+275 KNTKTNTKTKIQ
-287 SQDVEELVSD
+287 SHDVEELVSD

-344 SKALYSYINSNKQFR
+344 SKALYRYINSNKQFR

-424 NNNQKKLIGGAGEV
+424 NNKQKKLIGGAGEV

-560 TNNKGTTKSVTVK
+560 TKNGGTAKSVTVK

-581 AKRYGTTTAQ
+581 AKRYGTTIAQ
-591 LKKLNSLKSDT
+591 LKKINSLKSDT

>member
-1 MIQSRLIQ
+1 M
-9 SKSIQKIRTICR
+9 
-21 QFLLFFVVALVV
+21 V
-33 CCSLTEVASAS
+33 CCTFTEVASAS
-44 AIKTVRSF
+44 AIKSVRSF

-75 QNRAVFSIRVRNL
+75 QNRAVFSIRIRNL
-88 SKAALSPSKVPLS
+88 SKVALSPSNVPLS
-101 SQSCVKAVQ
+101 SQSCVRGVQ

-121 FSLNGCAVPKT
+121 FSLNRCAVPKT
-132 FVLAPKGGNND
+132 FVLAQKGGNND
-143 YRLVIDFENGD
+143 YRLVIDFEN
-154 SSGANSAS
+154 SSEATFSANA
-162 SSSSN
+162 
-167 STSKNSSSNLS
+167 TVKN
-178 NASTTKIVT
+178 TVT
-187 KTDGTVIKDTVV
+187 KTASNGTVIKDTVV
-199 SSTKTVNGKLDTS
+199 STSKTVNGKLDTT

-220 DLFIKYSTVSKDG
+220 DLFIKYTTVSKDG
-233 FRSMSTANAQKYQQE
+233 FRSMSTANAAKYQQE
-248 LTKLRSDYKKAQAQK
+248 LAKLRSDYKKAQAQK
-263 TAEQG
+263 TSEQG

-275 KNTKTNTKSKIQ
+275 KNTKTNTKTKIQ
-287 SQDVEELVSD
+287 SHDVEELVSD

-424 NNNQKKLIGGAGEV
+424 NNKQKKLIGGAGEV

-560 TNNKGTTKSVTVK
+560 TKNGGTAKSVTVK

-581 AKRYGTTTAQ
+581 AKQYGTTIAQ

>member
-1 MIQSRLIQ
+1 MNNFCKLIQ

-21 QFLLFFVVALVV
+21 QFLLFFAVALVV
-33 CCSLTEVASAS
+33 CCTFTEVASAS
-44 AIKTVRSF
+44 AIKSVRSF

-88 SKAALSPSKVPLS
+88 SKAALSPSNVPLS
-101 SQSCVKAVQ
+101 SQSCVRGVQ

-121 FSLNGCAVPKT
+121 FSLNRCAVPKI

-143 YRLVIDFENGD
+143 YRLVIDFEN
-154 SSGANSAS
+154 SSEATFSANA
-162 SSSSN
+162 
-167 STSKNSSSNLS
+167 TVKN
-178 NASTTKIVT
+178 TVT
-187 KTDGTVIKDTVV
+187 KTASNGTVIKDTVV
-199 SSTKTVNGKLDTS
+199 STSKTVNGKLDTT

-220 DLFIKYSTVSKDG
+220 DLFIKYTTVSKDG
-233 FRSMSTANAQKYQQE
+233 FRSMSTANAAKYQQE
-248 LTKLRSDYKKAQAQK
+248 LAKLRSDYKKAQAQK
-263 TAEQG
+263 IAEQG
-268 RVKTTIT
+268 RVKSTIT
-275 KNTKTNTKSKIQ
+275 QNTKTNTKTKIQ
-287 SQDVEELVSD
+287 SHDVEELVSD

-344 SKALYSYINSNKQFR
+344 SKALYRYINSNKQFR
-359 GTLTRSRDVFVDLD
+359 GTLTRARDVFVDLD

-424 NNNQKKLIGGAGEV
+424 NNKQKKLIGGAGEV

-560 TNNKGTTKSVTVK
+560 TKNGGTAKSVTVK

-581 AKRYGTTTAQ
+581 AKRYGTTIAQ

>member
-1 MIQSRLIQ
+1 MKHLLNNFCKLIQ

-21 QFLLFFVVALVV
+21 QFLLFFAVALVV
-33 CCSLTEVASAS
+33 CCTFTEVASAS
-44 AIKTVRSF
+44 AIKSVRSF

-88 SKAALSPSKVPLS
+88 SKAALSPSNVPLS
-101 SQSCVKAVQ
+101 SQSCVRGVQ

-121 FSLNGCAVPKT
+121 FSLNRCAVPKI

-143 YRLVIDFENGD
+143 YRLVIDFEN
-154 SSGANSAS
+154 SSEATFSANE
-162 SSSSN
+162 
-167 STSKNSSSNLS
+167 TVKN
-178 NASTTKIVT
+178 TVT
-187 KTDGTVIKDTVV
+187 KTASNGTVIKDTVV
-199 SSTKTVNGKLDTS
+199 STSKTVNGKLDTT

-220 DLFIKYSTVSKDG
+220 DLFIKYTTVSKDG
-233 FRSMSTANAQKYQQE
+233 FRSMSTANATKYQQE
-248 LTKLRSDYKKAQAQK
+248 LAKLRSDYKKAQAQK
-263 TAEQG
+263 TSEQG

-275 KNTKTNTKSKIQ
+275 KNTKTNTKTKIQ
-287 SQDVEELVSD
+287 SHDVEELVSD

-424 NNNQKKLIGGAGEV
+424 NNKQKKLIGGAGEV

-560 TNNKGTTKSVTVK
+560 TKNGGTAKSVTVK

-581 AKRYGTTTAQ
+581 AKRYGTTIAQ

>member
-1 MIQSRLIQ
+1 M
-9 SKSIQKIRTICR
+9 
-21 QFLLFFVVALVV
+21 V
-33 CCSLTEVASAS
+33 CCSFTEVASAS

-101 SQSCVKAVQ
+101 SQSCVKGVQ

-121 FSLNGCAVPKT
+121 FSLKGCAVPKT
-132 FVLAPKGGNND
+132 FVLAPKEGNND

-154 SSGANSAS
+154 SNNQTS
-162 SSSSN
+162 SSTAKN
-167 STSKNSSSNLS
+167 STSNLS
-178 NASTTKIVT
+178 NATTSKVVT
-187 KTDGTVIKDTVV
+187 KREADGTVIKDTVV
-199 SSTKTVNGKLDTS
+199 STTKTVNGKLDTT

-248 LTKLRSDYKKAQAQK
+248 LSKLRSDYKKAQAQK

-373 RRSEIARLRKAD
+373 KRSEIARLRKAD

-424 NNNQKKLIGGAGEV
+424 NNKQKKLIGGAGEV

-560 TNNKGTTKSVTVK
+560 TKNKGTTKSVTVK

>member
-1 MIQSRLIQ
+1 M
-9 SKSIQKIRTICR
+9 
-21 QFLLFFVVALVV
+21 V
-33 CCSLTEVASAS
+33 CCTFTEVASAS
-44 AIKTVRSF
+44 AIKSVRSF
-52 HNAQKTRVVL
+52 HNAQKTRVVF

-88 SKAALSPSKVPLS
+88 SKAALSPSNVPLS
-101 SQSCVKAVQ
+101 SQSCVRGVQ

-121 FSLNGCAVPKT
+121 FSLNRCAVPKI

-143 YRLVIDFENGD
+143 YRLVIDFEN
-154 SSGANSAS
+154 SSEATFSANA
-162 SSSSN
+162 
-167 STSKNSSSNLS
+167 TVKN
-178 NASTTKIVT
+178 TVT
-187 KTDGTVIKDTVV
+187 KTASNGTVIKDTVV
-199 SSTKTVNGKLDTS
+199 STSKTVNGKLDTT

-220 DLFIKYSTVSKDG
+220 DLFIKYTTVSKDG
-233 FRSMSTANAQKYQQE
+233 FRSMSTANAAKYQQE
-248 LTKLRSDYKKAQAQK
+248 LAKLRSDYKKAQAQK
-263 TAEQG
+263 TSEQG

-275 KNTKTNTKSKIQ
+275 KNTKTNTKTKIQ
-287 SQDVEELVSD
+287 SHDVEELVSD

-424 NNNQKKLIGGAGEV
+424 NNKQKKLIGGAGEV

-560 TNNKGTTKSVTVK
+560 TKNGGTAKSVTVK

-581 AKRYGTTTAQ
+581 AKRYGTTIAQ

-602 VHVGQV
+602 VHVGHV

>member
-1 MIQSRLIQ
+1 VKHLLNNFCKLIQ

-21 QFLLFFVVALVV
+21 QFLLFFAVALVV
-33 CCSLTEVASAS
+33 CCTFTEVASAS
-44 AIKTVRSF
+44 AIKSVRSF

-88 SKAALSPSKVPLS
+88 SKAALSPSNVPLS
-101 SQSCVKAVQ
+101 SQSCVRGVQ

-121 FSLNGCAVPKT
+121 FSLNRCAVPKI

-143 YRLVIDFENGD
+143 YRLVIDFEN
-154 SSGANSAS
+154 SSEATFSANE
-162 SSSSN
+162 
-167 STSKNSSSNLS
+167 TVKN
-178 NASTTKIVT
+178 TVT
-187 KTDGTVIKDTVV
+187 KTASNGTVIKDTVV
-199 SSTKTVNGKLDTS
+199 STSKTVNGKLDTT

-220 DLFIKYSTVSKDG
+220 DLFIKYTTVSKDG
-233 FRSMSTANAQKYQQE
+233 FRSMSTANATKYQQE
-248 LTKLRSDYKKAQAQK
+248 LAKLRSDYKKAQAQK
-263 TAEQG
+263 TSEQG

-275 KNTKTNTKSKIQ
+275 KNTKTNTKTKIQ
-287 SQDVEELVSD
+287 SHDVEELVSD

-424 NNNQKKLIGGAGEV
+424 NNKQKKLIGGAGEV

-560 TNNKGTTKSVTVK
+560 TKNGGTAKSVTVK

-581 AKRYGTTTAQ
+581 AKRYGTTIAQ

>member
-1 MIQSRLIQ
+1 MKHLLNNFCKLIQ

-21 QFLLFFVVALVV
+21 QFLLFFAVALVV
-33 CCSLTEVASAS
+33 CCTFTEVASAS
-44 AIKTVRSF
+44 AIKSVRSF

-88 SKAALSPSKVPLS
+88 SKAALSPSNVPLS
-101 SQSCVKAVQ
+101 SQSCVRGVQ
-110 RRIEKNDVRYL
+110 RRIEKNDVRYQ
-121 FSLNGCAVPKT
+121 FSLNRCAVPKT

-143 YRLVIDFENGD
+143 YRLVIDFENI
-154 SSGANSAS
+154 SEATFSANA
-162 SSSSN
+162 
-167 STSKNSSSNLS
+167 TVKN
-178 NASTTKIVT
+178 TVT
-187 KTDGTVIKDTVV
+187 KTASNGTVIKDTVV
-199 SSTKTVNGKLDTS
+199 STSKTVNGKLDTT

-220 DLFIKYSTVSKDG
+220 DLFIKYTTVSKDG
-233 FRSMSTANAQKYQQE
+233 FRSMSTANAAKYQQE
-248 LTKLRSDYKKAQAQK
+248 LAKLRSDYKKAQAQK
-263 TAEQG
+263 IAEHG
-268 RVKTTIT
+268 RVKSTIT
-275 KNTKTNTKSKIQ
+275 KNTKTNTKTKIQ
-287 SQDVEELVSD
+287 SHDVEELVSD

-424 NNNQKKLIGGAGEV
+424 NNKQKKLIGGAGEV

-560 TNNKGTTKSVTVK
+560 TKNGGTAKSVTVK

-581 AKRYGTTTAQ
+581 AKQYGTTIAQ

>member
-1 MIQSRLIQ
+1 MNNFCKLIQ

-21 QFLLFFVVALVV
+21 QFLLFFAVALVV
-33 CCSLTEVASAS
+33 CCTFTEVASAS
-44 AIKTVRSF
+44 AIKSVRSF

-88 SKAALSPSKVPLS
+88 SKAALSPSNVPLS
-101 SQSCVKAVQ
+101 SQSCVRGVQ

-121 FSLNGCAVPKT
+121 FSLNRCAVPKI

-143 YRLVIDFENGD
+143 YRLVIDFEN
-154 SSGANSAS
+154 SSEATFSANA
-162 SSSSN
+162 
-167 STSKNSSSNLS
+167 TVKN
-178 NASTTKIVT
+178 TVT
-187 KTDGTVIKDTVV
+187 KTASNGTVIKDTVV
-199 SSTKTVNGKLDTS
+199 STSKTVNGKLDTT

-220 DLFIKYSTVSKDG
+220 DLFIKYTTVSKDG
-233 FRSMSTANAQKYQQE
+233 FRSMSTANAAKYQQE
-248 LTKLRSDYKKAQAQK
+248 LAKLRSDYKKAQAQK
-263 TAEQG
+263 TSEQG

-275 KNTKTNTKSKIQ
+275 KNTKTNTKTKIH
-287 SQDVEELVSD
+287 SHDVEELVSD

-344 SKALYSYINSNKQFR
+344 SKALYRYINSNKQFR

-424 NNNQKKLIGGAGEV
+424 NNKQKKLIGGAGEV

-560 TNNKGTTKSVTVK
+560 TKNGGTAKSVTVK

-581 AKRYGTTTAQ
+581 AKRYGTTIAQ